1 MGCFGDACHSCQ
13 AMSRLWGP
21 GHGVT
26 MGPRP
31 RYAKQPATNC
41 MARVNMSYQ
50 AVSTQQTPLW
60 AVMYDTGSSSR

>member
-13 AMSRLWGP
+13 AMSRLRGP

-31 RYAKQPATNC
+31 RPRYAKHAASDKLYGPCQHELPGGQHSAD
-41 MARVNMSYQ
+41 A
-50 AVSTQQTPLW
+50 AVGGDVWHWQ
-60 AVMYDTGSSSR
+60 